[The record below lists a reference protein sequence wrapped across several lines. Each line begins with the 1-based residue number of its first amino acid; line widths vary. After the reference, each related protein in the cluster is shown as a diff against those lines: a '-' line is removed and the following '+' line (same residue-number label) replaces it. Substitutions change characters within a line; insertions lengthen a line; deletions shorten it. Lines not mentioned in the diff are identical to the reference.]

1 MTKRLG
7 LLALGAMS
15 VALALTLAL
24 SGHVASVAASSAR
37 SGDLHIEKNCSA
49 YTGAPGGYC
58 TITVSNLPEIPAN
71 TSKISLSQRAE
82 TARFFSGINCI
93 GSKPLGVVG
102 HPSRTRH
109 GDFLRRMHDA

>member
-7 LLALGAMS
+7 LLVLGAMS

-71 TSKISLSQRAE
+71 TSKNSLSARRNCPFFFGHQLHRFE
-82 TARFFSGINCI
+82 TAGSG
-93 GSKPLGVVG
+93 GS
-102 HPSRTRH
+102 SIANATR
-109 GDFLRRMHDA
+109 